1 MARTPKAEDRKSV
14 QISTSVST
22 EEFEALEDYR
32 WTERLEKADVLR
44 LAVKEFLINHEIPV
58 KAETPEAPQ
67 K

>member
-1 MARTPKAEDRKSV
+1 MARSPKTEDRKSV
-14 QISTSVST
+14 QVSTSVSA

-58 KAETPEAPQ
+58 QASAPEGE
-67 K
+67 